1 MSHAI
6 SVRNIST
13 IVKFAPLSSFSVFYA
28 NFNHPAIKT
37 TISYLYLTFNV
48 RSGRLILRFI
58 CLIIWLDISD
68 LENQDLALNVGSLNT
83 IFYTTRVSFILM
95 LNRFIIGSM
104 KKRSVRQIDRQNI
117 ETPKLWTVHLFP
129 FLAFSSSRECII
141 QDFSD
146 MWLKLNFLICRFES
160 LYISLA
166 FYI

>member
-1 MSHAI
+1 MLDDRKI
-6 SVRNIST
+6 RPFT
-13 IVKFAPLSSFSVFYA
+13 FLFFFYA

-104 KKRSVRQIDRQNI
+104 KKRSVRQIDRQDI
-117 ETPKLWTVHLFP
+117 ETPKLWTVYLFS
-129 FLAFSSSRECII
+129 FLAFGIAIMYYTGFFRHVV
-141 QDFSD
+141 
-146 MWLKLNFLICRFES
+146 K
-160 LYISLA
+160 A
-166 FYI
+166 